1 MVTGAGLTVLAQP
14 DPAAGQ
20 SLEAPCASTL
30 APGDADAHMIMRCS
44 ELEHLERLLPW
55 DLIVSGDFS

>member
-20 SLEAPCASTL
+20 SLDTDCAPLQGA
-30 APGDADAHMIMRCS
+30 AK
-44 ELEHLERLLPW
+44 E
-55 DLIVSGDFS
+55 FSD